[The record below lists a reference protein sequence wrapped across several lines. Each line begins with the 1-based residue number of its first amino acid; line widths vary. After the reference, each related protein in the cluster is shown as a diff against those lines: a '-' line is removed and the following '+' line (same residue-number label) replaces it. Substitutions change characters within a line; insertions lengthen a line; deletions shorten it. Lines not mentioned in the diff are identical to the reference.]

1 MGSWGQMYSTLA
13 VGDLQQGGTD
23 GITYFVLLLLLVD
36 YQLHKADP
44 LDPLQHQWHVDPLHY
59 SIKHID
65 FAKLESW
72 HIAQ

>member
-1 MGSWGQMYSTLA
+1 MYSTLA

-44 LDPLQHQWHVDPLHY
+44 LDPLQQQWHVDPLHY

-65 FAKLESW
+65 FAKLES
-72 HIAQ
+72 